1 MGGCA
6 LTDIIDFENLTPS
19 QQARY
24 EWALAE
30 YNRIQERNSA
40 PGMTTIAPGISPL
53 IKHRPNPKSRLFARL
68 LEGKPPL
75 SAPPPTSFS
84 YPWYELIEDGFSEN
98 VSLDGFTDSF
108 GDPPHRGIRLNQ
120 AVWKIILHNAAAKSL
135 MAFSLKVAKTK
146 SMVLNPHESLETK
159 KILEEKPE
167 WVVQHGR
174 NPEFRLYLCRV
185 KRRGR
190 KDLLM
195 TGLLQRDFSG
205 GNPKLI
211 QKIEPVQAAPKPAF
225 AASNLLAP
233 KDREGLTQRIADVER
248 EMAATGGRMEHEW
261 VVVECDAWCLEL
273 AS

>member
-1 MGGCA
+1 MGEF
-6 LTDIIDFENLTPS
+6 LVTDDIDFEKLTPS

-40 PGMTTIAPGISPL
+40 PGMTTIAPGVSPL

-68 LEGKPPL
+68 LQGKPPL
-75 SAPPPTSFS
+75 PVPPPTSFS

-98 VSLDGFTDSF
+98 VSLDGFADGF
-108 GDPPHRGIRLNQ
+108 GTPVHQGIRLNQ
-120 AVWKIILHNAAAKSL
+120 AVWKIMLHNAAAKSL
-135 MAFSLKVAKTK
+135 MAFSLKIAKTK
-146 SMVLNPHESLETK
+146 SMVLNPQESLEAAR
-159 KILEEKPE
+159 ILAAKPE

-195 TGLLQRDFSG
+195 NGLLQRDFSG
-205 GNPKLI
+205 GNPKLVQI
-211 QKIEPVQAAPKPAF
+211 VEPVQAAAKPAVP
-225 AASNLLAP
+225 ATNSLTP
-233 KDREGLTQRIADVER
+233 KNREGLNQRIADVER
-248 EMAATGGRMEHEW
+248 EMAAVGGRMDHEW
-261 VVVECDAWCLEL
+261 VMVECDAWCLEL

>member
-1 MGGCA
+1 MA
-6 LTDIIDFENLTPS
+6 DSIDFEKLTPS

-40 PGMTTIAPGISPL
+40 PGTTTLAPGLSPL

-68 LEGKPPL
+68 LQGKPPL
-75 SAPPPTSFS
+75 SVPPPTSFS

-98 VSLDGFTDSF
+98 VSLDGFTGSF

-120 AVWKIILHNAAAKSL
+120 AVWKILVANAAAESL
-135 MAFSLKVAKTK
+135 MLFSQKVARTK
-146 SMVLNPHESLETK
+146 SMVLSPDESREAAT
-159 KILEEKPE
+159 ILQARPE
-167 WVVQHGR
+167 WIVQHGR
-174 NPEFRLYLCRV
+174 NPDFRLYLCRV

-211 QKIEPVQAAPKPAF
+211 QKIEPVQAMPKTAF
-225 AASNLLAP
+225 AATNPSTP

-248 EMAATGGRMEHEW
+248 EMAAMGDRKGHEW
-261 VVVECDAWCLEL
+261 VMVECDAWCLEL

>member
-1 MGGCA
+1 MTG
-6 LTDIIDFENLTPS
+6 DIDFEKLTPS

-68 LEGKPPL
+68 LQGKPPL
-75 SAPPPTSFS
+75 SVPPPTSFS

-98 VSLDGFTDSF
+98 VSLDGFADRF
-108 GDPPHRGIRLNQ
+108 GNPPHQGIRLNQ
-120 AVWKIILHNAAAKSL
+120 AVWKIILDNAAAKSL
-135 MAFSLKVAKTK
+135 MAFSLKIAKTK
-146 SMVLNPHESLETK
+146 SMVLKPHESLEAT
-159 KILEEKPE
+159 KILAAKPE
-167 WVVQHGR
+167 WIVQHGR

-195 TGLLQRDFSG
+195 TGLLQQDFSG

-211 QKIEPVQAAPKPAF
+211 QKIEPVQAASRPAF
-225 AASNLLAP
+225 AATNPLTP
-233 KDREGLTQRIADVER
+233 KGREGLNQRIADVER
-248 EMAATGGRMEHEW
+248 EMAAVGDRRDHEW
-261 VVVECDAWCLEL
+261 IVVECDAWCLEL